1 VLCVPA
7 LRKSLRVRVVP
18 DEGICLFYGADAKVL
33 SDPRLCSVLELVDGR
48 RTASDLAQLLS
59 DRLSTAEV
67 FHVLMHLEG
76 RDTSSK
82 AGNVTTIRLSMSSQR
97 RVTIY
102 GTSHMS

>member
-1 VLCVPA
+1 MLCVPA

-76 RDTSSK
+76 KGYIVESRECDDYSL
-82 AGNVTTIRLSMSSQR
+82 VD
-97 RVTIY
+97 
-102 GTSHMS
+102 